1 MSRRDEINRILKNV
15 EAWTSEDRVALAYQ
29 ILRDMRNKTREDAP
43 RKTLDRA
50 LGVAKG
56 TSPPPDDAIVK
67 KWIEEHRL
75 RKYG

>member
-1 MSRRDEINRILKNV
+1 MSRRDEINSILKSV

-29 ILRDMRNKTREDAP
+29 ILRDMRKKTRDDAP

-56 TSPPPDDAIVK
+56 TSPPPDDATVK
-67 KWIEEHRL
+67 KWIAEHRL
-75 RKYG
+75 RKHG